1 MRTVSRDF
9 NLLASRSQ
17 QVLSNLNKR
26 AVPNY
31 LESRDNERV
40 LYQQFYEQS
49 ARLSVQPSLLILNA
63 QTQPIFQSD
72 LILNRISLNYVQ
84 TVIKRNRPANAFMK
98 VTKGENDQ
106 HFLLFFARVPAT
118 AGNQYSVLVLN
129 GAAFSGE
136 SIKYGSSFTIA
147 DNYDNVFATNST
159 SFILPGFG
167 KMDSEKFER
176 HESGRYFLDAPTTA
190 RRKHFFVYLST
201 IVSFDDAHFIWSVK
215 CGSTIGFSNLAG

>member
-1 MRTVSRDF
+1 MGHSFRSELVKEIRRRFSALAVLLALLLVGVLSGLVFFIQSYQVTADMRTVSRDF

-84 TVIKRNRPANAFMK
+84 TVIKRNRPA
-98 VTKGENDQ
+98 
-106 HFLLFFARVPAT
+106 
-118 AGNQYSVLVLN
+118 
-129 GAAFSGE
+129 AA
-136 SIKYGSSFTIA
+136 
-147 DNYDNVFATNST
+147 N
-159 SFILPGFG
+159 
-167 KMDSEKFER
+167 
-176 HESGRYFLDAPTTA
+176 
-190 RRKHFFVYLST
+190 
-201 IVSFDDAHFIWSVK
+201 
-215 CGSTIGFSNLAG
+215 